1 MFLLLGVLPCA
12 MDQGQVPEP
21 TIFSQRVRRPHYHHP
36 HTQLCFLYGTDEDAN
51 TRVPPPPMRKSPP
64 DDPLFRT
71 TQPKSTQQQF
81 VVTYSGFTARAR
93 VAFQY
98 AVDIWASLIRSP
110 VPIRIEASFRYLDD
124 FLALGGTE
132 DWIWLESSNLW
143 YPYALADTVTGR
155 DERNSETDIVVHFDS
170 SRATNWY
177 FGTDGNTPSGR
188 YDFVTTA
195 LHEIGHGLGFLGFA
209 YIDVNKGALRYDEPL
224 VPSIYDTFVE
234 NGDGTGITTFN
245 DPSVQ
250 LLRQFTSDDL
260 FWNGEKGIA
269 GGNGTRP
276 KIYAP
281 HQWSEGSSYSHL
293 REATYPPS
301 NPDSLMTPIIN
312 SAAAVHNPGPI
323 TLGMLEDMGWTI
335 NKAPVF
341 AVDTAIHLVTEN
353 TEVGV
358 NIGSPVAATDAEDD
372 TLTYSLRGNYAASF
386 SIESTTG
393 QLKTLAALNYE
404 TKRNYRV
411 TLVVD
416 DDRLEDTIAV
426 TIKVTDVNDA
436 PTFTT
441 NTTTRSIREGTP
453 ANRNIGTPVSATDED
468 ADTLT
473 YTLDGTD
480 AASFSLNSMNGRL
493 KTKVPLNHEIKNIYE
508 VTVTATDTENLANTI
523 SVTINVIAPVVFSD
537 AGLEAAVRSALGIG
551 SGTTIFPDMLAAFT
565 SLTAAG
571 DSITDLTGL
580 EHATGL
586 ERLDL
591 GDNEIVNLSP
601 LSGLTNLTS
610 LDLADNRIVNL
621 TPLRNLTNLTN
632 LDLDGNQIQDVFALP
647 DLSNLETLDLQDNN
661 VMDVTPLSTMPHL
674 THLYLRGNDNLT
686 NIKHLV
692 KLTSTTIDI
701 DLPDPV
707 EILDTNLAAALRTA
721 LSLPTNDPIF
731 SENMET
737 LTTFIASNHSIVT
750 LTGLETATSL
760 MNLTLSN
767 NAIVNLSPLKN
778 LVSLETLD
786 LSDNAIV
793 SLSDLSGLNALT
805 TLNLS
810 NNSITK
816 VSPLANLTNL
826 TRLDLS
832 GNSGITNPGALYR
845 LKQGGTTII
854 GVDVPD
860 TVAFAD
866 ANLETAVKQVL
877 RLAATDSISPNV
889 MATLTTLTATRK
901 QITSLSGLEAAT
913 VLERLDVGDN
923 QIVDLSPLSD
933 LTRLEILDL
942 ADNQIINMSLLRN
955 LTNLTN
961 LDLDGNQIQN
971 ISSLPSLSSL
981 ETLDLTYNNVGD
993 VTPLSTMTHL
1003 KYLYLRGNENL
1014 TNLKQLVKLKEAGTR
1029 VDITLPSPVNIPND
1043 NLKDALQTALGLQTD
1058 APIFPEDMET
1068 LTTFNA
1074 SNHSIIT
1081 LTGLE
1086 TATNLTTLNLSN
1098 NQISSISPLSRL
1110 TKLESL
1116 DLADNTISSISSL
1129 SALTFLTDL
1138 NLSNN
1143 QISSV
1148 SSLSRLT
1155 SLETLNL
1162 SDNRISSLSTLSKLT
1177 SLTELDLSNNQI
1189 RDVLALQ
1196 GLSLLR
1202 RLNLD
1207 GNTNLTQ
1214 EKAAVLYKLQQSGT
1228 TITLPQGITL
1238 PTTADIVVFNNTAL
1252 ETAVRSALRI
1262 TTGYPILTS
1271 EITELTN
1278 LTATRKQ
1285 IDDLT
1290 GLEDVTG
1297 LTRLDLGNNEIVD
1310 LAPLQNLTSLTNLDL
1325 ADNQIVDVSLL
1336 RNLMNLTNL
1345 DLDGNQIQN
1354 VSNLSSL
1361 SSLET
1366 LDLTYNDVIDVT
1378 PLSTMTH
1385 LRYLYLRYNENL
1397 SNIKQLVKLKEAG
1410 TRVDITL
1417 PSPVNIPNDNLK
1429 DALQTA
1435 LGLQTDDPIFPEDM
1449 ETLTTFNASNRSITT
1464 LTGLEKATTLN
1475 TLNLSNN
1482 QISSI
1487 SPLSR
1492 LTSLESLNLSENQI
1506 SSISSLS
1513 GLTALT
1519 SLNLSNNRISSIS
1532 SLWRLSNLTTLNL
1545 SMNQIRSLSSLSGLS
1560 TLTDLELSGNHI
1572 TDVLSLQG
1580 LSNLRRLDLSG
1591 NTGLTQEK
1599 AAVLYKLDQGGT
1611 TITLPQGITLPT
1623 ATDIVVFNNAALE
1636 SAVRSAL
1643 RIATGYPILTSKITE
1658 LTSLTATRKA
1668 IDDLTGLEQATGLT
1682 RLDLGDNEIVTLGPL
1697 SGLTS
1702 LTNLDLADNQIE
1714 VLSPLSGLSYLESL
1728 DLDDN
1733 EIEDVSALSNL
1744 TNLRTLDLGD
1754 NDVMDVSPLKDL
1766 TSLTYIYLRGN
1777 ENLTN
1782 LEWLGALENLRS
1794 DIRLPDVVRIPDTNL
1809 DAAVRTALRTAGN
1822 TVSNDLPM
1830 SEDLLESLETL
1841 TASNRGIAD
1850 LRGCE
1855 HMTALTSLD
1864 LRNNQITDVTPLS
1877 KLYSLVTLKLAG
1889 NTILDTS
1896 SLVPLTRRNLTDV
1909 DIEISPYPSWD
1920 VNRDGNV
1927 DETDLFL
1934 VTLTITGESPDVNG
1948 DGNINT
1954 DDETAADANKD
1965 GRVDT
1970 DDLLLVLEKFD
1981 RPVNLAAPLLSAK
1994 SAGWDWKLLE
2004 RIDAGRLRVHL
2015 DILQVENDGTLK
2027 YQQAIAF
2034 LQEILTALQPNQ
2046 TLLLANYPNP
2056 FNPETW
2062 IPYQLATGSDVRI
2075 TIYDPRGAI
2084 VRRLA
2089 LGYRA
2094 EGYYRVRSRAAHWDG
2109 RNDVREPVASG
2120 VYFYQL
2126 KTDKVSLLRKMVIL
2140 K

>member
-1 MFLLLGVLPCA
+1 MFLLLGVLPYA

-51 TRVPPPPMRKSPP
+51 TRVPPPPIRKSPP

-93 VAFQY
+93 RAFQY

-110 VPIRIEASFRYLDD
+110 VPIRIEASFKYLDD

-143 YPYALADTVTGR
+143 YPYALADTVTGQ
-155 DERNSETDIVVHFDS
+155 DVQNSETDIVVYFDS
-170 SRATNWY
+170 SWATNWY
-177 FGTDGNTPSGR
+177 FGTDGNTPSGH
-188 YDFVTTA
+188 YDFVTTV

-260 FWNGEKGIA
+260 FWNGEKGKA

-276 KIYAP
+276 KIYTP
-281 HQWSEGSSYSHL
+281 RQWSEGSSYSHL

-341 AVDTAIHLVTEN
+341 AVDTAIHLVAEN

-372 TLTYSLRGNYAASF
+372 TLTYSLRGTHAASF

-404 TKRNYRV
+404 TKRDYRV

-416 DDRLEDTIAV
+416 DDRLEDIIAG

-436 PTFTT
+436 PVFAT

-453 ANRNIGTPVSATDED
+453 ANRNIGMPVAATDED
-468 ADTLT
+468 GDTLT
-473 YTLDGTD
+473 YTLDGTN
-480 AASFSLNSMNGRL
+480 AASFSLNSMTGRL
-493 KTKVPLNHEIKNIYE
+493 KTKAPLNHEIKNIYE

-565 SLTAAG
+565 SLTAAR

-610 LDLADNRIVNL
+610 LDLADNQIVNL

-647 DLSNLETLDLQDNN
+647 NLSNLETLDLRDNN
-661 VMDVTPLSTMPHL
+661 VMDVTPLSTMTHL
-674 THLYLRGNDNLT
+674 THLYLQGNDNLT

-737 LTTFIASNHSIVT
+737 LTTFIASNHSIVA

-760 MNLTLSN
+760 INLTLSN

-810 NNSITK
+810 NNSITE

-832 GNSGITNPGALYR
+832 GNSGITNPWALYR

-860 TVAFAD
+860 IVAFAD
-866 ANLETAVKQVL
+866 ANLETAVKQAL
-877 RLAATDSISPNV
+877 RLAATDRISPDV

-901 QITSLSGLEAAT
+901 QITFLSGLEAAT
-913 VLERLDVGDN
+913 ALERLDVGDN
-923 QIVDLSPLSD
+923 QIVDLSPLSR
-933 LTRLEILDL
+933 LTNLTNLDL
-942 ADNQIINMSLLRN
+942 ADNQIVDVSPLRN

-971 ISSLPSLSSL
+971 VSSLPSLSNL
-981 ETLDLTYNNVGD
+981 QTLDLTYND
-993 VTPLSTMTHL
+993 VMDITPLSTMTHL
-1003 KYLYLRGNENL
+1003 RYLYLRGNENL
-1014 TNLKQLVKLKEAGTR
+1014 TNLKQLVRLKEAGTR
-1029 VDITLPSPVNIPND
+1029 VDITLPSPVNIPDD
-1043 NLKDALQTALGLQTD
+1043 NLEDALQTVLGLQTD
-1058 APIFPEDMET
+1058 DPIFPEDMET

-1074 SNHSIIT
+1074 ANRNITT

-1086 TATNLTTLNLSN
+1086 TATALTTLNLSN
-1098 NQISSISPLSRL
+1098 NQITSISPLSRL
-1110 TKLESL
+1110 TSLESL
-1116 DLADNTISSISSL
+1116 DLSENQISSISSL
-1129 SALTFLTDL
+1129 SGLTALTTL
-1138 NLSNN
+1138 NLSDNR
-1143 QISSV
+1143 ISSI

-1177 SLTELDLSNNQI
+1177 RLTELDLSNNQI
-1189 RDVLALQ
+1189 RDVLPLQ
-1196 GLSLLR
+1196 GLSSLR

-1214 EKAAVLYKLQQSGT
+1214 EKAAVLYKLQQ
-1228 TITLPQGITL
+1228 
-1238 PTTADIVVFNNTAL
+1238 
-1252 ETAVRSALRI
+1252 
-1262 TTGYPILTS
+1262 
-1271 EITELTN
+1271 
-1278 LTATRKQ
+1278 
-1285 IDDLT
+1285 
-1290 GLEDVTG
+1290 
-1297 LTRLDLGNNEIVD
+1297 
-1310 LAPLQNLTSLTNLDL
+1310 
-1325 ADNQIVDVSLL
+1325 
-1336 RNLMNLTNL
+1336 
-1345 DLDGNQIQN
+1345 
-1354 VSNLSSL
+1354 
-1361 SSLET
+1361 
-1366 LDLTYNDVIDVT
+1366 
-1378 PLSTMTH
+1378 
-1385 LRYLYLRYNENL
+1385 
-1397 SNIKQLVKLKEAG
+1397 
-1410 TRVDITL
+1410 
-1417 PSPVNIPNDNLK
+1417 
-1429 DALQTA
+1429 
-1435 LGLQTDDPIFPEDM
+1435 
-1449 ETLTTFNASNRSITT
+1449 
-1464 LTGLEKATTLN
+1464 
-1475 TLNLSNN
+1475 
-1482 QISSI
+1482 
-1487 SPLSR
+1487 
-1492 LTSLESLNLSENQI
+1492 
-1506 SSISSLS
+1506 
-1513 GLTALT
+1513 
-1519 SLNLSNNRISSIS
+1519 
-1532 SLWRLSNLTTLNL
+1532 
-1545 SMNQIRSLSSLSGLS
+1545 
-1560 TLTDLELSGNHI
+1560 
-1572 TDVLSLQG
+1572 
-1580 LSNLRRLDLSG
+1580 
-1591 NTGLTQEK
+1591 
-1599 AAVLYKLDQGGT
+1599 GGT

-1623 ATDIVVFNNAALE
+1623 ATDIVVFNNTALE
-1636 SAVRSAL
+1636 AAVRSAL
-1643 RIATGYPILTSKITE
+1643 QITTGYPIVTSKITD
-1658 LTSLTATRKA
+1658 LTSLTATRNQ
-1668 IDDLTGLEQATGLT
+1668 IDDLTGLEGATALT
-1682 RLDLGDNEIVTLGPL
+1682 RLDLGNNEIVNLSPL

-1702 LTNLDLADNQIE
+1702 LTSLDLADNQIAD
-1714 VLSPLSGLSYLESL
+1714 VSSLRNLTNLTNL

-1733 EIEDVSALSNL
+1733 QIEDVSALSGL
-1744 TNLRTLDLGD
+1744 TSLRTLDLRG
-1754 NDVMDVSPLKDL
+1754 NDVMDATPLKDL
-1766 TSLTYIYLRGN
+1766 TSLTYIYLLGN
-1777 ENLTN
+1777 ENLQN
-1782 LEWLGALENLRS
+1782 IEWLSALENLRS
-1794 DIRLPDVVRIPDTNL
+1794 DIRLPDVVRLPDTNL

-1830 SEDLLESLETL
+1830 SEELLESLEIL
-1841 TASNRGIAD
+1841 TASNRNIAD
-1850 LRGCE
+1850 LTGCE

-1864 LRNNQITDVTPLS
+1864 LRNNQITDVTSLS
-1877 KLYSLVTLKLAG
+1877 KLYSLETLRLAG
-1889 NTILDTS
+1889 NTILDMS
-1896 SLVPLTRRNLTDV
+1896 SLVALTRRNLNDV

-1920 VNRDGNV
+1920 VNRDGDV
-1927 DETDLFL
+1927 DETDVFL
-1934 VTLTITGESPDVNG
+1934 ITATITGESPDVNG
-1948 DGNINT
+1948 DGSADA
-1954 DDETAADANKD
+1954 DDDAAADANKD
-1965 GRVDT
+1965 GNVDT
-1970 DDLLLVLEKFD
+1970 DDLLLVFEKFD
-1981 RPVNLAAPLLSAK
+1981 RPVNLAAPLLSAE
-1994 SAGWDWKLLE
+1994 SVGLDWKLLE
-2004 RIDAGRLRVHL
+2004 RIDADRLRAQIN
-2015 DILQVENDGTLK
+2015 ILRAENDGSLK

-2034 LQEILTALQPNQ
+2034 LQAVLAALQPNQ
-2046 TLLLANYPNP
+2046 TVLLANYPNS

-2062 IPYQLATGSDVRI
+2062 IPYQLARDSHVRI
-2075 TIYDPRGAI
+2075 TIYDTQGAI
-2084 VRRLA
+2084 VRRLE

-2094 EGYYRVRSRAAHWDG
+2094 EGFYTTRGKAAHWDG
-2109 RNDVREPVASG
+2109 RNGVGERVASG
-2120 VYFYQL
+2120 IYFYQL
-2126 KTDKVSLLRKMVIL
+2126 ETDNVSLLRKMVIL